1 MYDAGSNTMFCD
13 FCRKAGSKI
22 AGKTDFVSGSKTFKK
37 ETLKKHGE
45 SHTWV
50 IYVYVTLQQ
59 MSNAQW
65 HKDLSSKV

>member
-1 MYDAGSNTMFCD
+1 MLAPTLCFVISAG
-13 FCRKAGSKI
+13 RLRRSKI

-50 IYVYVTLQQ
+50 IYVHVTLQQ